1 MLVEAVARETNEG
14 TNGEFHLLS
23 PSVLKVLRRR
33 TSHARAPQV
42 KVKVKVKVNRRKEKG
57 ERRKE
62 RERERERESKW
73 GVELARGDA

>member
-57 ERRKE
+57 ERK
-62 RERERERESKW
+62 ERERERESKW

>member
-42 KVKVKVKVNRRKEKG
+42 KVKVKVNRRKEKG